1 MSKII
6 KKSFAKPDDPIYKE
20 GFKTFTPNKH
30 NKKKIELK
38 LPIELV
44 TSLRDKGAG
53 AVSLAKTTDGGA
65 VPVLCSSPNLIWQD
79 ASDLLTVSDVNIS
92 PPLIDP
98 LLEEEIEKAKQDNEK
113 S

>member
-1 MSKII
+1 MKITKI
-6 KKSFAKPDDPIYKE
+6 SYAKPDDPIYKE

-30 NKKKIELK
+30 NKKKVELK

-53 AVSLAKTTDGGA
+53 AVSLARTTDGGA
-65 VPVLCSSPNLIWQD
+65 VPVLWSSPNLRWQD
-79 ASDLLTVSDVNIS
+79 ASDLLTIADVNIS

-98 LLEEEIEKAKQDNEK
+98 LLEEEIEKSKEK
-113 S
+113 D